1 MTSETAHN
9 LQKSQSLAFVEMRC
23 ASRSSSCY
31 STHSHDE
38 FSLGMIDQGQAI
50 YKNQGQ
56 QHHIGAGATVTINPG
71 DAHSC
76 NPQQGSWS
84 YRMLFIDSHWLGNLQ
99 TQLFAKPVGDYWGF
113 EQHYLTTSKPQ
124 DFDQLYLAL
133 LNGNSPLEAETLL
146 MEYCQGLFAQ
156 PAVTL
161 ASAGAKKLQPVK
173 DRIMDGLELN
183 LPLAEY
189 CQLADLSPHHLIRSF
204 KKSYGQS
211 PHAYQLDQRIKRAK
225 LLLKQGQALA
235 DVANSLG
242 FADQSHFQRNFK
254 KRTAVTPRQYQQ
266 AFA

>member
-1 MTSETAHN
+1 MASEPAHN
-9 LQKSQSLAFVEMRC
+9 LQKSKSLAFVEMRR

-84 YRMLFIDSHWLGNLQ
+84 YRMLFIDSAWLGNLQ
-99 TQLFAKPVGDYWGF
+99 AQLFDQPVGDYWGF
-113 EQHYLTTSKPQ
+113 EQHYLIENMRQ
-124 DFDQLYLAL
+124 QYDQLYFSL
-133 LNGNSPLEAETLL
+133 LNGNSSLEAETLL
-146 MEYCQGLFAQ
+146 IEYCQGLFAQ
-156 PAVTL
+156 PEVNL
-161 ASAGAKKLQPVK
+161 ASAGAKKLLPVK
-173 DRIMDGLELN
+173 ERIMDSLALN
-183 LPLAEY
+183 LPLEEY

-225 LLLKQGQALA
+225 LLLKQGEALA

-266 AFA
+266 AFN